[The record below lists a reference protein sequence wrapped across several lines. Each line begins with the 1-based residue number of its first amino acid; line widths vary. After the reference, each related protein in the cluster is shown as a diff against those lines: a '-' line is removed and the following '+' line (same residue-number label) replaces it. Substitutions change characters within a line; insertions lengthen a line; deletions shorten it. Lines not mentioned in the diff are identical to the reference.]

1 MIVKR
6 TRAAAGLAT
15 AFALIAVTAPGGP
28 ASLVSSSEPVD
39 TVVPPA
45 EDSADSGSF
54 ATGEIG
60 YEPSERVSVEVPA
73 VAGRDL
79 AAASRT
85 VVSRM
90 QDLEAGTI
98 SDRALGSYVFAAQ
111 AMQKADP
118 DCRVTWSLLAA
129 IGRIES
135 GHGTKDGARLRNS
148 GKADPAIRGAV
159 LNGRGALPKVKDTD
173 EGRFDE
179 DRRWDRAVGP
189 MQLLPSTWSYVGVD
203 GDGNGKRTP
212 DDLDDAALAVGVY
225 LCAAADKAG
234 DTGRKAEKTDRDT
247 AVDQGMRTALKWFN
261 PSPAYSVLATRLDAE
276 YLEAYGVTPYSA
288 APGATSLQAI
298 SLIAPMAPTLSPDS
312 AVVAAR
318 VAAEAEKDDRDT
330 SGNHGTS
337 GSTGGDGAGTAPD
350 GSDDGAPT
358 APTVPTAPTTPTTP
372 TTPAAPATPGTTP
385 TTPTTTPAAP
395 STEEPAPAAEPEP
408 APDPAP
414 APDPEP
420 TPTIITISGML
431 SLVDGIYYLDD
442 VPLDL
447 TDYTGPDLT
456 ASVDTVVT
464 LSVVEGTSPI
474 EAR

>member
-39 TVVPPA
+39 TVVPPT
-45 EDSADSGSF
+45 EDSADSGF
-54 ATGEIG
+54 ATGGID

-90 QDLEAGTI
+90 KDLEAGTI

-118 DCRVTWSLLAA
+118 DCQVTWSMLAA

-135 GHGTKDGARLRNS
+135 GHGTKDGAKLRNS

-159 LNGRGALPKVKDTD
+159 LNGRGALPKVADTD

-234 DTGRKAEKTDRDT
+234 DTGKKADKAEKDAAADK
-247 AVDQGMRTALKWFN
+247 GMQTALKWFN
-261 PSPAYSVLATRLDAE
+261 PSPAYSVLATRLEAE

-298 SLIAPMAPTLSPDS
+298 SLIAPMAPTLTADR

-318 VAAEAEKDDRDT
+318 TAAAVKDADASTDKGDT
-330 SGNHGTS
+330 GSSNGNDNGNGPGTVP
-337 GSTGGDGAGTAPD
+337 GGDGSTPAPTDPTDGGPTDGGT
-350 GSDDGAPT
+350 PT
-358 APTVPTAPTTPTTP
+358 APPVDVPTDEPTDPPAEEPTDPPADPPAEEP
-372 TTPAAPATPGTTP
+372 TDPPAEEP
-385 TTPTTTPAAP
+385 TDP
-395 STEEPAPAAEPEP
+395 PAPAA
-408 APDPAP
+408 
-414 APDPEP
+414 
-420 TPTIITISGML
+420 TISGVL
-431 SLVDGIYYLDD
+431 EQVDGLFYVNGTEI
-442 VPLDL
+442 
-447 TDYTGPDLT
+447 TGFTTAQLEPYIGLPVIVTYDPD
-456 ASVDTVVT
+456 SI
-464 LSVVEGTSPI
+464 TSQ
-474 EAR
+474 